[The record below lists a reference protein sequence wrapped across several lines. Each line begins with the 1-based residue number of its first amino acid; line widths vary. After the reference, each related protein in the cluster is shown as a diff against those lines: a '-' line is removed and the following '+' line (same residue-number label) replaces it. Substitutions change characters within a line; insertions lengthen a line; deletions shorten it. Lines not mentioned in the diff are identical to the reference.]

1 MYHDQDGKTPRSE
14 GQAQALGEFL
24 TMQDLA
30 NRYGV
35 KLQTV
40 RSWRMT
46 GYGPRGFKVGS
57 LVRYPLAE
65 CVKWEAE
72 QLAAANA

>member
-1 MYHDQDGKTPRSE
+1 MRDDQKNPSCERGDQGR
-14 GQAQALGEFL
+14 GAAEFL
-24 TMQDLA
+24 TMQDVA
-30 NRYGV
+30 DRYGV

-40 RSWRMT
+40 RGWRMT
-46 GYGPRGFKVGS
+46 GYGPKGFKVGS

-72 QLAAANA
+72 QLAEAKA

>member
-1 MYHDQDGKTPRSE
+1 MTQE
-14 GQAQALGEFL
+14 VFL
-24 TMQDLA
+24 SMEDLA
-30 NRYGV
+30 DRYGV

-57 LVRYPLAE
+57 LVRYPLTE

-72 QLAAANA
+72 QLADANA